1 MDFLQSLLDNT
12 SLPFLTAL
20 LLGLMTAISPCP
32 LATNIT
38 AIAFISKDME
48 NRRKVFFNG
57 LIYTLG
63 RAISYTA
70 IGVVLFFGA
79 STFSVAGFFQ
89 QWGERLL
96 GPLLL
101 IIGIFMLDIIRI
113 NFPGLGKLGDK
124 MEQNP
129 KKGFWQVLL
138 LGIVFALAFCP
149 YSGLLYF
156 GMLIPITIASPSGLF
171 LPVIFAVATGLP
183 VIVLAWMLAFTV
195 SEVGSFYNK
204 LKTFE
209 KWFRK
214 VIAVVFILVGLYYIF
229 IFFIP

>member
-1 MDFLQSLLDNT
+1 
-12 SLPFLTAL
+12 
-20 LLGLMTAISPCP
+20 
-32 LATNIT
+32 
-38 AIAFISKDME
+38 ME

-70 IGVVLFFGA
+70 IGVILYFGA

-101 IIGIFMLDIIRI
+101 IIGIFMLDNIRI

-171 LPVIFAVATGLP
+171 LPMIFAVATGLP
-183 VIVLAWMLAFTV
+183 VIATDVGGHNEFISHRENGILIKPNNTNELIEALGKVV
-195 SEVGSFYNK
+195 STESYRSEIACNAREGAQLIGSYNDNAIK
-204 LKTFE
+204 LKAAFE
-209 KWFRK
+209 SF
-214 VIAVVFILVGLYYIF
+214 
-229 IFFIP
+229 